1 MKRQRSSNLSESDF
15 KKTIDKLKMV
25 KKDQQSLKTGT
36 PQETKLKD
44 AQIETTKKVNAVS
57 MKETL
62 NELVEGS
69 RSPQIP
75 IQENG
80 TKSLAKVSNT
90 RDEVPQ
96 SSNRCNLM

>member
-1 MKRQRSSNLSESDF
+1 
-15 KKTIDKLKMV
+15 MV

-62 NELVEGS
+62 NELVNELVEGS
-69 RSPQIP
+69 RSHQIP